1 MRSVLGLDLDTAAA
15 LLQAEGKPVRLV
27 EVRSKKGPKG
37 ADRRVIKTTETD
49 AEIVLYWSAFR
60 TEVTTPQSPVGDS
73 DGLTW
78 SQRVACTPSAPC
90 STRASA
96 SLHPAPRALGS
107 APPCTGEPNPK
118 ALPVQGRVA

>member
-27 EVRSKKGPKG
+27 EVRSKKGPN

-60 TEVTTPQSPVGDS
+60 TEI
-73 DGLTW
+73 
-78 SQRVACTPSAPC
+78 A
-90 STRASA
+90 
-96 SLHPAPRALGS
+96 
-107 APPCTGEPNPK
+107 E
-118 ALPVQGRVA
+118 